1 MDVIF
6 FDWGDG
12 LRGHPALV
20 FDFGPDG
27 RICMSI
33 EARITKGQKYS
44 VFRSLY
50 RQQELIFVAADERDV
65 ILRRT
70 KYSERQWAYLYH
82 LNSSVGGTN
91 KSVSRLREYDQ
102 SIVRESALVPRP
114 VHQLH
119 NVLLQASQHTGPL
132 GLARHCQRPFGS
144 GPLSRTVDW
153 TGLYP
158 SRNSAD
164 SPTLTTLRTQPRR
177 RDSGI
182 ISAANSKGAAMNDEV
197 IPLLKVHEYFQGCV
211 R

>member
-12 LRGHPALV
+12 FRGHPALV

-82 LNSSVGGTN
+82 LNSSVEELTRVFLDYVNTINQLYESPRWYHVLFTN
-91 KSVSRLREYDQ
+91 CTTSFYKLPST
-102 SIVRESALVPRP
+102 
-114 VHQLH
+114 
-119 NVLLQASQHTGPL
+119 TGPL
-132 GLARHCQRPFGS
+132 GLARHCQRPSGS
-144 GPLSRTVDW
+144 GPLSGRSIGPDSTLQGTPPTRLPQRHCEHSPGGGIRGSYPPRTRKA
-153 TGLYP
+153 P
-158 SRNSAD
+158 
-164 SPTLTTLRTQPRR
+164 P
-177 RDSGI
+177 
-182 ISAANSKGAAMNDEV
+182 
-197 IPLLKVHEYFQGCV
+197 
-211 R
+211 